1 MNTQNIFNV
10 PPTPYGTSNLPG
22 SAIVAYK
29 QNAWSPM
36 IMGDVDTAE
45 RVMHNSNVR
54 FGGKGRKARNGQ
66 KSTRKHNRKS
76 RKSRKNHRRN

>member
-10 PPTPYGTSNLPG
+10 SPPPYGTSSLPG

-54 FGGKGRKARNGQ
+54 FGGKARKGR
-66 KSTRKHNRKS
+66 KSTRKNNRKS

>member
-1 MNTQNIFNV
+1 MNNQNIFNV
-10 PPTPYGTSNLPG
+10 SPTPYGTSNLPG

-54 FGGKGRKARNGQ
+54 FGGKGRKY
-66 KSTRKHNRKS
+66 TRKNSRKS
-76 RKSRKNHRRN
+76 RKSRKHRRN

>member
-1 MNTQNIFNV
+1 MNNQNIFNV
-10 PPTPYGTSNLPG
+10 TPIPYGTSNLPG

-36 IMGDVDTAE
+36 IIGDVDTAE

-54 FGGKGRKARNGQ
+54 FGGKGQKKR
-66 KSTRKHNRKS
+66 KSTRKHSRKS
-76 RKSRKNHRRN
+76 RKSRKSHKNRK

>member
-1 MNTQNIFNV
+1 MNSQNIFNV
-10 PPTPYGTSNLPG
+10 PPIPYGTSNLPG

-36 IMGDVDTAE
+36 VMGDVETAE

-54 FGGKGRKARNGQ
+54 FGRKGRKSR
-66 KSTRKHNRKS
+66 RKYSRKT

>member
-1 MNTQNIFNV
+1 MNTQNIFTV

-36 IMGDVDTAE
+36 VMGNLDTATH
-45 RVMHNSNVR
+45 VMHNSNVR
-54 FGGKGRKARNGQ
+54 FGGKGRKER
-66 KSTRKHNRKS
+66 KSTRKHSRKS
-76 RKSRKNHRRN
+76 RKSRKTHRRN

>member
-1 MNTQNIFNV
+1 
-10 PPTPYGTSNLPG
+10 
-22 SAIVAYK
+22 
-29 QNAWSPM
+29 M

-54 FGGKGRKARNGQ
+54 FGGKARKGR
-66 KSTRKHNRKS
+66 KSTRKNNRKS

>member
-1 MNTQNIFNV
+1 MNNQNIFNI
-10 PPTPYGTSNLPG
+10 PPTPYGTNNLPG

-36 IMGDVDTAE
+36 VMGDVNTAV

-54 FGGKGRKARNGQ
+54 FGRKGR
-66 KSTRKHNRKS
+66 KSTRKQTRKNRKS
-76 RKSRKNHRRN
+76 RKSHKNRR

>member
-1 MNTQNIFNV
+1 MNNQNIFNI

-36 IMGDVDTAE
+36 VMGDVNTAA

-54 FGGKGRKARNGQ
+54 FGRKGR
-66 KSTRKHNRKS
+66 KSTRKQTRKNRKS
-76 RKSRKNHRRN
+76 RKSHKNRR

>member
-1 MNTQNIFNV
+1 MNSQNIFTV

-36 IMGDVDTAE
+36 VMGDVNTAE

-54 FGGKGRKARNGQ
+54 FGGKGRKQR
-66 KSTRKHNRKS
+66 KSTRKNNRKTRKS
-76 RKSRKNHRRN
+76 RKSLKNL

>member
-1 MNTQNIFNV
+1 MNNQNIFNV
-10 PPTPYGTSNLPG
+10 SPTPYGTSNLPG

-36 IMGDVDTAE
+36 VMGNVDTAA

-54 FGGKGRKARNGQ
+54 FGRKGR
-66 KSTRKHNRKS
+66 KSTRKQTRKA
-76 RKSRKNHRRN
+76 RKAPKTRTNRRN